1 MTFVAF
7 IPSHCPAA
15 EVSSSGPLGA
25 SVSQCFSEKIK
36 MDPLYILLGYK
47 GF

>member
-15 EVSSSGPLGA
+15 EVPSSGPLGA
-25 SVSQCFSEKIK
+25 SVYGCFSEKIK
-36 MDPLYILLGYK
+36 MDPLYVLLDNE